1 VLSNDGGFHAQ
12 IRKKEE
18 RPLANWTES
27 TIKVA
32 GADLTVV
39 RGGSG
44 KPLLMFHD
52 ELGYPGWT
60 TWNEELAKDREII
73 IPLQPGFGKTPR
85 IEWIRS
91 YRDLGGFYANVVREL
106 NMAPLDVIGFSAGGY
121 VAAEMAAAD
130 PKMFSRMVLVAPM
143 GIKPTEGEIM
153 DIFPLTIRTCLRAT
167 VADPATPE
175 FGKIYGGEM
184 TPDQFEAFED
194 ARAESA
200 RIGWEPY
207 MHNPSLPYLLAGA
220 KGLPTLLV
228 WGTKDRI
235 VPKGCIAAY
244 QRALPQAKVVEIA
257 DVGHRSEIEN
267 SGEFV
272 KAVRGFL
279 AS

>member
-1 VLSNDGGFHAQ
+1 MLSNDGGFHAQ

-91 YRDLGGFYANVVREL
+91 YRDLGGFYFRV
-106 NMAPLDVIGFSAGGY
+106 F
-121 VAAEMAAAD
+121 
-130 PKMFSRMVLVAPM
+130 
-143 GIKPTEGEIM
+143 
-153 DIFPLTIRTCLRAT
+153 RAT
-167 VADPATPE
+167 
-175 FGKIYGGEM
+175 
-184 TPDQFEAFED
+184 
-194 ARAESA
+194 
-200 RIGWEPY
+200 
-207 MHNPSLPYLLAGA
+207 
-220 KGLPTLLV
+220 
-228 WGTKDRI
+228 
-235 VPKGCIAAY
+235 
-244 QRALPQAKVVEIA
+244 
-257 DVGHRSEIEN
+257 HR
-267 SGEFV
+267 FR
-272 KAVRGFL
+272 KTD
-279 AS
+279 